1 MEYNEAIY
9 SVIQKYMTDESF
21 PAESSAS
28 VSSESTNEVTET
40 TSGIQETEIL
50 FKICTD
56 EATEEEKRLWLEENG
71 LDESVFE
78 TIKTNFRY
86 GFDTAKQF
94 DSKVITNEEKEL
106 QKKKEKEEMSQELL
120 GIKETLILL
129 ANKISAFE
137 KRFSSN

>member
-9 SVIQKYMTDESF
+9 LAIQKYMADE
-21 PAESSAS
+21 
-28 VSSESTNEVTET
+28 TTET
-40 TSGIQETEIL
+40 SLEQTSEIPSSVQDTEIL

-56 EATEEEKRLWLEENG
+56 EATEEEKSSWLKEND

-94 DSKVITNEEKEL
+94 DSKVVTSEEKEL

-129 ANKISAFE
+129 ANKISVFE